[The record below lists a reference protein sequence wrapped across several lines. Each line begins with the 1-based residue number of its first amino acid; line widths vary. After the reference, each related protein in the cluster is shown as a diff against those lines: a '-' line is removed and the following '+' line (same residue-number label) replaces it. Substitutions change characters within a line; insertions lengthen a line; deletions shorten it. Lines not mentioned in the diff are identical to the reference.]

1 MTLSQKF
8 NLRNLPCFSF
18 SIFSMNYLCLP
29 AIGFTTLTLPLAKR
43 FQMVKFNLVFFERFF
58 QLFSYP
64 LVSAAVS
71 AGCKVKKLF
80 KTTKRNILNFFLF
93 SALSL
98 LP

>member
-64 LVSAAVS
+64 LVSAAFQRG
-71 AGCKVKKLF
+71 AKL
-80 KTTKRNILNFFLF
+80 RSFLK
-93 SALSL
+93 
-98 LP
+98 LPKEIF

>member
-64 LVSAAVS
+64 PCF
-71 AGCKVKKLF
+71 GG
-80 KTTKRNILNFFLF
+80 RF
-93 SALSL
+93 SGVQSYEAF
-98 LP
+98 